1 MMRNAFLQKHFSFTN
16 ILITGELQ
24 QNHENMRNEN
34 VFSFLGASCEFL
46 NSAKA
51 DLTSFC
57 CDVPQTA

>member
-1 MMRNAFLQKHFSFTN
+1 MMRNAFFQKHFSFTN
-16 ILITGELQ
+16 TLITGELH
-24 QNHENMRNEN
+24 QNHENMRNEF
-34 VFSFLGASCEFL
+34 FSFLGASCEFL

>member
-1 MMRNAFLQKHFSFTN
+1 MRNAFFQKHFSYN
-16 ILITGELQ
+16 NLLITGNLQ
-24 QNHENMRNEN
+24 QNYENMRNEN
-34 VFSFLGASCEFL
+34 VFSFLGASSKFL